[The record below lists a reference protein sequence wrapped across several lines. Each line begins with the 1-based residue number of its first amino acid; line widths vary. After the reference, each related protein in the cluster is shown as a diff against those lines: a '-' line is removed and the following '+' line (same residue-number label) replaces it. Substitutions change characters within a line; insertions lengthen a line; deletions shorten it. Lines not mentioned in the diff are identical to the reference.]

1 MASSATFP
9 GAEDGAN
16 IGAIFDE
23 RETMISNRDVAH
35 YRENGYIVVPELL
48 DAPTLSAVRQVIAE
62 LVDGAR
68 GIVGHTDI
76 YDLEPSHR
84 PEAPR
89 VRRIKT
95 PHLHH
100 EIFRRV
106 MRTPRMIAILKQLLG
121 PAVRLHGSK
130 LNMKAPH
137 YGSPV
142 EWHQDWAFYPHTN
155 DDVLAVGVMLDDCAL
170 ENGPLMVMPGS
181 HKGPVYDHHADGYF
195 CGAIDPTECG
205 LDFSKAVP
213 LTGRAGAMSF
223 HHVRLVHGSAQNVS
237 ALPRQ
242 LLLYEFSAA
251 DAFPVSRPVNDLAA
265 YDANLVAGAPTIVPR
280 LAAVPVRMPLPPA
293 PRQGSIYE
301 NQTTTRTRYFAVDAM
316 TK

>member
-1 MASSATFP
+1 
-9 GAEDGAN
+9 
-16 IGAIFDE
+16 
-23 RETMISNRDVAH
+23 MISERDVEF
-35 YRENGYIVVPELL
+35 YRENGYVVVPDLL
-48 DAPTLSAVRQVIAE
+48 DAPMLSAARQVIAE
-62 LVDGAR
+62 FVEGAR
-68 GIVGHTDI
+68 GVTGHTEI

-84 PEAPR
+84 PDAPR

-100 EIFRRV
+100 EIFRRL
-106 MRTPRMIAILKQLLG
+106 MRTPVMIEVLTQLLG
-121 PAVRLHGSK
+121 PNVRLHGSK

-170 ENGPLMVMPGS
+170 ENGPLMVMPGT
-181 HKGPVYDHHADGYF
+181 HKGPVWDHHADGYF
-195 CGAIDPTECG
+195 CGAIDPTQCD

-213 LTGRAGAMSF
+213 LTGKAGTMSF

-237 ALPRQ
+237 ALSRQ

-251 DAFPVSRPVNDLAA
+251 DAFPVSRPVSDLAA
-265 YDANLVAGAPTIVPR
+265 YDANLIAGSGTITPR
-280 LAAVPVRMPLPPA
+280 LTAVPVRMPLPPA
-293 PRQGSIYE
+293 PHQGSIYE
-301 NQTTTRTRYFAVDAM
+301 NQTSTRARYFAFETVPAL
-316 TK
+316 TE

>member
-1 MASSATFP
+1 
-9 GAEDGAN
+9 
-16 IGAIFDE
+16 
-23 RETMISNRDVAH
+23 MISERDVEL
-35 YRENGYIVVPELL
+35 YRERGYVVVPDLL
-48 DAPTLSAVRQVIAE
+48 DTQTLSAARQVIAE
-62 LVDGAR
+62 VVEGAR
-68 GIVGHTDI
+68 GVARHTEI

-84 PEAPR
+84 PDAPR

-100 EIFRRV
+100 ELFRRI
-106 MRTPRMIAILKQLLG
+106 MRTPRMIEILQQLLG

-155 DDVLAVGVMLDDCAL
+155 DDMLAVGIMLDDCAL
-170 ENGPLMVMPGS
+170 ENGPLMVMPGT
-181 HKGPVYDHHADGYF
+181 HKGPVYDHHANGYF
-195 CGAIDPTECG
+195 CGAIDPTTCD
-205 LDFSKAVP
+205 LDFSQAVP
-213 LTGRAGAMSF
+213 LTGSAGTMSF

-237 ALPRQ
+237 ALSRQ

-251 DAFPVSRPVNDLAA
+251 DAFPVSRPVTDLAA
-265 YDANLVAGAPTIVPR
+265 YDANLVAGGSTVTPR

-301 NQTTTRTRYFAVDAM
+301 NQTTTRARYFAFEPGPALVE
-316 TK
+316 